1 MTKEALQDRDRL
13 LETYKEKF
21 DKDAKSAEVIKKLK
35 EEKYMFEQ
43 IVTRLTRENEELKH
57 QKEELKNSNEEMNK
71 KISEEVGVAGWQFS
85 G

>member
-1 MTKEALQDRDRL
+1 MTKEALQDRDQL

-21 DKDAKSAEVIKKLK
+21 DKDDKSGEFIKKLK

-71 KISEEVGVAGWQFS
+71 KISEEVGVAGWRFS